1 MHIFISHSSKDAA
14 FADEVCR
21 ILEGAGH
28 TCFIAPRDIAP
39 GKEYAEEIM
48 NGIAEAEVMLLLL
61 SREANQSQHVFRE
74 VERAVSGGIPILVYK
89 MAEFELK
96 KSLSYFLMVN
106 QWIDGTKDRNPV
118 KILDAV
124 NGKMTGKGNIPNT
137 VNAVSTVK
145 NVKKRPVKLFGTIA
159 ACVVILII
167 MSILWRQVYDERH
180 ENVREAEKTFQLL
193 PGDKISLGTYNGEPI
208 EWQVL
213 KLWEDQSL
221 AILVSEKILTM
232 KCFDAAESG
241 TYNLYKGEDYW
252 TKAPEPS
259 DAAFIRGSN
268 IWSDSN
274 IRTWLNSDRNVV
286 VYEDMAPEASA
297 MSEKK
302 NGYSNEPGF
311 LYGFSEDE
319 KAVLCEREIITQGN
333 ILTDLSSI
341 STEDKVFLLSEN
353 ELEWFSEADIN
364 IYSVPTKAAVEK
376 DKTKW
381 YEMYSL
387 SLGVEEYIW
396 LLRDPADDS
405 ASACKAVTNGYG
417 DEKMTSVEAG
427 TEGFGIRPA
436 ICVDYSKLS
445 ALSERENR

>member
-1 MHIFISHSSKDAA
+1 
-14 FADEVCR
+14 
-21 ILEGAGH
+21 
-28 TCFIAPRDIAP
+28 
-39 GKEYAEEIM
+39 
-48 NGIAEAEVMLLLL
+48 
-61 SREANQSQHVFRE
+61 
-74 VERAVSGGIPILVYK
+74 

-145 NVKKRPVKLFGTIA
+145 NGKKRPVKLFGTIA

-193 PGDKISLGTYNGEPI
+193 PGDKISL
-208 EWQVL
+208 
-213 KLWEDQSL
+213 
-221 AILVSEKILTM
+221 
-232 KCFDAAESG
+232 G

>member
-28 TCFIAPRDIAP
+28 ICFIAPRDIAP

-193 PGDKISLGTYNGEPI
+193 PGDKISL
-208 EWQVL
+208 
-213 KLWEDQSL
+213 
-221 AILVSEKILTM
+221 
-232 KCFDAAESG
+232 G

>member
-61 SREANQSQHVFRE
+61 SREANQFQHVFRE

-106 QWIDGTKDRNPV
+106 HWIDGTKDRNPV

-193 PGDKISLGTYNGEPI
+193 PGDKISL
-208 EWQVL
+208 
-213 KLWEDQSL
+213 
-221 AILVSEKILTM
+221 
-232 KCFDAAESG
+232 G

>member
-193 PGDKISLGTYNGEPI
+193 PGDKISL
-208 EWQVL
+208 
-213 KLWEDQSL
+213 
-221 AILVSEKILTM
+221 
-232 KCFDAAESG
+232 G